1 VGEAASLRPQKPSE
15 DRRAAV
21 TRAVPRPTRP
31 SAEGAQVDGRR
42 STSKGM
48 HPKDLAA
55 KYEVKV
61 FDAPAAAEAAGF
73 QLGQRM
79 SPRNVWNRDSAA
91 SAILFDL
98 LRKKKSGEVSD
109 IALVLEIDSVTGA
122 FK

>member
-1 VGEAASLRPQKPSE
+1 
-15 DRRAAV
+15 
-21 TRAVPRPTRP
+21 
-31 SAEGAQVDGRR
+31 
-42 STSKGM
+42 M

-61 FDAPAAAEAAGF
+61 FDSPAAAEAAGF
-73 QLGQRM
+73 RLGQRM

-109 IALVLEIDSVTGA
+109 IALVLEVGSVAGA
-122 FK
+122 FKQESGAGGRESE

>member
-1 VGEAASLRPQKPSE
+1 
-15 DRRAAV
+15 
-21 TRAVPRPTRP
+21 
-31 SAEGAQVDGRR
+31 
-42 STSKGM
+42 M

-61 FDAPAAAEAAGF
+61 FDAPSAAEAAGF

-91 SAILFDL
+91 SAILHDL

-109 IALVLEIDSVTGA
+109 IALVLETGTVTGA
-122 FK
+122 FKKETMSAE

>member
-1 VGEAASLRPQKPSE
+1 M
-15 DRRAAV
+15 RAALSSFRLHPLKV
-21 TRAVPRPTRP
+21 
-31 SAEGAQVDGRR
+31 
-42 STSKGM
+42 M

-61 FDAPAAAEAAGF
+61 FDAPAAAETAGYT
-73 QLGQRM
+73 LGQRM

-122 FK
+122 FKKETMNAE